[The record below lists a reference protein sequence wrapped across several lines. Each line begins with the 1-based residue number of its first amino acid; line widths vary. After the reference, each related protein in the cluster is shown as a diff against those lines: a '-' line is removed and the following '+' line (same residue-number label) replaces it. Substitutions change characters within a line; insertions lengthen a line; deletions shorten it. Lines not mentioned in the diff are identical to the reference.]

1 MNTSTEIYQ
10 HAVTLILCNSF
21 YQVNRWNADVRGSE
35 PCRSEGKVLLL
46 ASCHDT
52 FPKPLAPPQ
61 VVWVTVKDL
70 ATVQRLRRAVCLGG
84 GAQDLPVWSGPG
96 ERWKGEGARNA
107 AEVMRA

>member
-1 MNTSTEIYQ
+1 MCLFIDPMRFATQ
-10 HAVTLILCNSF
+10 
-21 YQVNRWNADVRGSE
+21 QVNRWNADVRGSE

-61 VVWVTVKDL
+61 VIWVSVKDL

-84 GAQDLPVWSGPG
+84 GAQDLPVGYDNCTWTRIAAWKSGL
-96 ERWKGEGARNA
+96 ENVREQCTK
-107 AEVMRA
+107 